1 MSGEELNKFSSK
13 KAFEIAYAI
22 FRVSKNINHEDLS
35 GYLESQALGLLNSAV
50 TGDFDEASGF
60 IQAIEYF
67 LRLGAEIGLVSQGNA
82 QIIINEARGLN
93 AAIVA
98 GSNDD
103 ESDEDSLE
111 ESDLDLESI
120 FSNLKKTPIS
130 SSPKTNLPHIST
142 VSPDN
147 NPTPFSKDEGQESG
161 DFVSYEEL
169 SEKERGRD
177 NEEDKEDEDDM
188 NENSGSDAFNS
199 ANTAAYSAKIRQSTI
214 LDKIQEGGHF
224 RLKDIHKLMPD
235 LSERT
240 LRYDLQ
246 RLVEDGFVERVGSGG
261 PGSYYRAKE

>member
-1 MSGEELNKFSSK
+1 MTGEELNKFCSK

-22 FRVSKNINHEDLS
+22 FRVSKNINHDDLS
-35 GYLESQALGLLNSAV
+35 GYLESQALGLLNGAV
-50 TGDFDEASGF
+50 TQDFDEVLGS

-67 LRLGAEIGLVSQGNA
+67 LRLGSEISLVSQGNA
-82 QIIINEARGLN
+82 QIIINEAGGLS
-93 AAIVA
+93 AAITA
-98 GSNDD
+98 GSSDG
-103 ESDEDSLE
+103 ESEEDGTE
-111 ESDLDLESI
+111 KGDLDLESI
-120 FSNLKKTPIS
+120 FSNLKRTPIT
-130 SSPKTNLPHIST
+130 SSPKRALPRINTASL
-142 VSPDN
+142 SDDLS
-147 NPTPFSKDEGQESG
+147 PFSKDEGQESG
-161 DFVSYEEL
+161 DFESYEEL
-169 SEKERGRD
+169 SEKEGD
-177 NEEDKEDEDDM
+177 TEDDKEEEGDM

-199 ANTAAYSAKIRQSTI
+199 ANTAVYSAKIRQSTI